1 MPRYGVTGVR
11 GEVESGF
18 ATVCQH
24 GLPVYR
30 RRRREGTSVNDALC
44 DTLLHLV
51 AVDMDTNIL
60 GRHGME
66 ALRYAHAAKSVLR
79 LGGMR
84 TWCAPR
90 Q

>member
-30 RRRREGTSVNDALC
+30 RRRREVVCTPSIG
-44 DTLLHLV
+44 
-51 AVDMDTNIL
+51 
-60 GRHGME
+60 HG
-66 ALRYAHAAKSVLR
+66 KK
-79 LGGMR
+79 
-84 TWCAPR
+84 
-90 Q
+90 